1 YKNAQA
7 TVLAPTGTIAF
18 MMDCDTTGIEPD
30 ISLVKYKKL
39 VGGGMLKIVNNTV
52 PLSLKRLGYDRAEI
66 QAICHYTNA
75 HATIQGAPHRKEDH
89 PPIFGCAFKPANG
102 TRSIQYMGHVRMM
115 SAVQPF
121 LSGAISK
128 TVNLPEAATVE
139 DIEKAYIEGWR
150 GGLKAIAV
158 YRDGCKKSQ
167 PLSTGK
173 AKAEKTEA
181 AAAAAQVQA
190 AAPAARPFRRRL
202 PDERHSITHKFSIAG
217 HEGYI
222 TVGMFEDG
230 QPGEIFITMAKTGS
244 VVSGLMDSFA
254 TAISMT
260 MQYGVPLKVLCDKFS
275 HTRFEPSGITNNA
288 EIRFAK
294 SIVDYISRWLALKS
308 LPKAEQAK
316 YTSDTSAPA
325 EDHQIMENGLTE
337 KALTDKTPP
346 AAAPGEVK
354 ARNGHGPVPAS
365 GADLATRHA
374 HAVAGA
380 PSIEE
385 EEKRVFAA
393 QADAPPCHE
402 CGEIM
407 IRNGSC
413 YACVNCGATSGCS

>member
-1 YKNAQA
+1 
-7 TVLAPTGTIAF
+7 
-18 MMDCDTTGIEPD
+18 
-30 ISLVKYKKL
+30 
-39 VGGGMLKIVNNTV
+39 
-52 PLSLKRLGYDRAEI
+52 
-66 QAICHYTNA
+66 
-75 HATIQGAPHRKEDH
+75 
-89 PPIFGCAFKPANG
+89 
-102 TRSIQYMGHVRMM
+102 IQYMGHVRMM

-173 AKAEKTEA
+173 AKAEKAEA
-181 AAAAAQVQA
+181 SAEASPAPA

-260 MQYGVPLKVLCDKFS
+260 MQYGVP
-275 HTRFEPSGITNNA
+275 
-288 EIRFAK
+288 
-294 SIVDYISRWLALKS
+294 
-308 LPKAEQAK
+308 
-316 YTSDTSAPA
+316 
-325 EDHQIMENGLTE
+325 
-337 KALTDKTPP
+337 
-346 AAAPGEVK
+346 
-354 ARNGHGPVPAS
+354 
-365 GADLATRHA
+365 
-374 HAVAGA
+374 
-380 PSIEE
+380 
-385 EEKRVFAA
+385 
-393 QADAPPCHE
+393 
-402 CGEIM
+402 
-407 IRNGSC
+407 
-413 YACVNCGATSGCS
+413 